1 MNASTA
7 TQPSKLKQSD
17 LVAAKLGSSVALD
30 GWLLASGCGLLGL
43 GLVMVTSS
51 SLAIAEAQKVSPFY
65 YAIRHA
71 VAIVIGVFLAFLLYR
86 TPLERIE
93 RVSIW
98 LIWGALALLILPWI
112 PGLGVELNG
121 ALRWI
126 SLGFTNF
133 QVVEATKLLM
143 IMYMAGYCVR
153 QRSQLPVQWRGI
165 LKPLGMVNIAVLL
178 LLAQPDFGSAALILS
193 VSLGLLWLAGA
204 RASYFSVIAIIGITA
219 MAGIAVLEPY
229 RLQRFVGFLDPW
241 ADPYKSG
248 FQLTQA
254 LIAVGRGGWFGV
266 GLGDSVQKLFY
277 LPEAHSDF
285 IVAVIAEEL
294 GLAGIVLVLT
304 LFALFVGRA
313 FQLGARALALG
324 KYYASYCAY
333 GIALWFSLQVLVSI
347 GVNLGVLP
355 TKGLTLPLISAGGS
369 SVMISVAALGLL
381 FNISRIVRSSPPLP
395 NPALGSAAVGYKS

>member
-1 MNASTA
+1 MSAWA
-7 TQPSKLKQSD
+7 QQIKFTQNSFVESKL
-17 LVAAKLGSSVALD
+17 APAPTLD
-30 GWLLASGCGLLGL
+30 GWLLASACGLLGL

-51 SLAIAEAQKVSPFY
+51 SLAIADAQNVSPFY
-65 YAIRHA
+65 YAIRH
-71 VAIVIGVFLAFLLYR
+71 VIAIVIGLGLGILLYR
-86 TPLERIE
+86 MPLEHIE

-112 PGLGVELNG
+112 PGLGVRLNG

-126 SLGFTNF
+126 RLGITNF
-133 QVVEATKLLM
+133 QVVEASKLLM

-165 LKPLGMVNIAVLL
+165 LKPLGMTSIAVLL
-178 LLAQPDFGSAALILS
+178 LLAQPDFGSATLILS

-204 RASYFSVIAIIGITA
+204 RASYFSVIAVIGITA

-254 LIAVGRGGWFGV
+254 LIAVGRGEWFGV

-294 GLAGIVLVLT
+294 GLAGIVLVLG

-313 FQLGARALALG
+313 FQLGTRALALG
-324 KYYASYCAY
+324 KYYASYLAH
-333 GIALWFSLQVLVSI
+333 GIALWFSLQALVSV

-381 FNISRIVRSSPPLP
+381 FNISRVVRSSPPLP
-395 NPALGSAAVGYKS
+395 NPALGSAAHGYKS